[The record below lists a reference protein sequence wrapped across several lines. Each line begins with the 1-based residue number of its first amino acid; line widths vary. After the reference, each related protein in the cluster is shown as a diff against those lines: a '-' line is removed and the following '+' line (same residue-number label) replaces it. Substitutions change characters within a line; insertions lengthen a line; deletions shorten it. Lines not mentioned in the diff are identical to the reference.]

1 MRVSAI
7 KHQVK
12 LSMMNSEEIVFA
24 SCPCPAGKGLLAS
37 CKHTAAACYTLEEF
51 SRLKSTRNLETCTSG
66 LQIWNQPRKRKLD
79 PQCVY
84 DNNFAKKAYGKE
96 IKLAKS
102 PYDPRNPS
110 HRNIN
115 SQEVNSEIL
124 DRICK
129 AKPDCGF
136 FHLLSNEKVDKEP
149 DVSSCGLPGHN
160 P

>member
-1 MRVSAI
+1 M
-7 KHQVK
+7 
-12 LSMMNSEEIVFA
+12 
-24 SCPCPAGKGLLAS
+24 
-37 CKHTAAACYTLEEF
+37 
-51 SRLKSTRNLETCTSG
+51 
-66 LQIWNQPRKRKLD
+66 
-79 PQCVY
+79 Y